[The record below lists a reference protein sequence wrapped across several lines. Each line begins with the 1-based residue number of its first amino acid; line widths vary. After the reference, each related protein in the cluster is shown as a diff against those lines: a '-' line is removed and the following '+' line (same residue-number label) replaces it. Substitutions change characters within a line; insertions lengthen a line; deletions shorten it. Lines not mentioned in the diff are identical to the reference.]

1 MKKILFTLLISL
13 LFITPGLVSALELKD
28 GTIVDST
35 NAHLYIEENASKIN
49 NFQPY
54 LFPNGFRSV
63 VTNYNNDILKI
74 SIYTSYVIS
83 DNTNYYNVKFS
94 GRFIDVFFNKN
105 ESCFYQYW
113 NSTSCIDMSSSTISL
128 TAISGSFSHK
138 LNDIIYIS
146 EDLYF
151 NDTLVMEKNWNSV
164 PTFYEVNFNIPVGAS
179 LVVKD
184 KDDNIV
190 SPESNNIYKLSPGNY
205 SYSVSKSLYNTYT
218 GTINVSD
225 NIVIDVELD
234 PILDLSHHENIFS
247 SYKQYLLYLVPSI
260 FSLENPFFFIVFGIS
275 ILFSLFLLLR
285 KLLKGRL

>member
-13 LFITPGLVSALELKD
+13 LFITPGLVSALELND
-28 GTIVDST
+28 GTLVDST
-35 NAHLYIEENASKIN
+35 NAHLYIEENADRIN
-49 NFQPY
+49 NFKSY
-54 LFPNGFRSV
+54 LFPNGFKSV

-74 SIYTSYVIS
+74 SIYTSYVIY
-83 DNTNYYNVKFS
+83 DKTNYYDVKFD
-94 GRFIDVFFNKN
+94 GRYIDVFFNKN
-105 ESCFYQYW
+105 ESCFYEYW
-113 NSTSCIDMSSSTISL
+113 NSTSCIDMSSSTIRL
-128 TAISGSFSHK
+128 TATSGNFYQR
-138 LNDIIYIS
+138 LDDIIYIS

-190 SPESNNIYKLSPGNY
+190 SSESNNIYKLSPGNY
-205 SYSVSKSLYNTYT
+205 SYSVSKSLYNTYI

-225 NIVIDVELD
+225 NIVIDVVLD
-234 PILDLSHHENIFS
+234 PILDLSHQENIFN
-247 SYKQYLLYLVPSI
+247 SYKLYLLYLVPSI